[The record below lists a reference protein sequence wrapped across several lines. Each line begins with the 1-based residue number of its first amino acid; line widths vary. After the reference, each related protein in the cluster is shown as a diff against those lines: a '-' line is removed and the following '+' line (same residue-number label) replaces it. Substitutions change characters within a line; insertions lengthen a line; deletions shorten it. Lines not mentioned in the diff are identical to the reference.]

1 MHGMH
6 RYNAGATARILLR
19 DEEIRDAA
27 IIQSLIMHEKQ
38 YYMFV
43 HTVYLRK

>member
-27 IIQSLIMHEKQ
+27 IQSLIMHEKQ
-38 YYMFV
+38 YYIYV
-43 HTVYLRK
+43 RSYSIS